1 MVGVSTEQ
9 CAWHV
14 AVGILFS
21 YGCWGPFPLE
31 LWLWGLGI
39 NSIVLDEAV
48 TLKLEESVLSYAF
61 DTLFREGPTG
71 FTRAQDTMVGKMVER
86 EGGGRGTEGFCS
98 TRPDFGC
105 S

>member
-21 YGCWGPFPLE
+21 YGCWGPSPLE

-48 TLKLEESVLSYAF
+48 TLKLEESILS
-61 DTLFREGPTG
+61 
-71 FTRAQDTMVGKMVER
+71 
-86 EGGGRGTEGFCS
+86 
-98 TRPDFGC
+98 
-105 S
+105 